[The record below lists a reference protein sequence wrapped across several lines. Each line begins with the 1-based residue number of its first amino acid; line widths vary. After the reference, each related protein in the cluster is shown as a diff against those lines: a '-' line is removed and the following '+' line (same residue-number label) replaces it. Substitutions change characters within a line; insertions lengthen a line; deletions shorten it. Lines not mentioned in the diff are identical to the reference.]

1 MRLPDIND
9 LIQDLQLA
17 KQMAI
22 DDNNPNALIMA
33 TIGQAKLLGLD
44 KPIKDVTPHDNV
56 KSGLGH
62 FYGKTEVTRVIV
74 DPVAD
79 YSMLS
84 DDELRQL
91 VAITEKMEKV
101 TAYD

>member
-1 MRLPDIND
+1 MRLPDLND
-9 LIQDLQLA
+9 LIADLQTA
-17 KQMAI
+17 KQIAI
-22 DDNNPNALIMA
+22 DDRNPNAIVTA
-33 TIGQAKLLGLD
+33 TVAQAKLLGMD
-44 KPIKDVTPHDNV
+44 NMRDVTPNSNI

-62 FYGKTEVTRVIV
+62 FYGNREPEPI
-74 DPVAD
+74 AD

-91 VAITEKMEKV
+91 IAITKKMEQV

>member
-1 MRLPDIND
+1 MRLPDLND

-22 DDNNPNALIMA
+22 EDNNPNALIMA
-33 TIGQAKLLGLD
+33 TIGQAKLLGID
-44 KPIKDVTPHDNV
+44 KPIKDVTLVRDVEPQQT
-56 KSGLGH
+56 L
-62 FYGKTEVTRVIV
+62 
-74 DPVAD
+74 D

-91 VAITEKMEKV
+91 IAITEKVEKAV
-101 TAYD
+101 LDKRIEHARNEY

>member
-1 MRLPDIND
+1 MRLPDLND

-22 DDNNPNALIMA
+22 NDNNPNALIMA
-33 TIGQAKLLGLD
+33 TIGQAKLLGID
-44 KPIKDVTPHDNV
+44 KPIKDVKLINNVELQRTP
-56 KSGLGH
+56 
-62 FYGKTEVTRVIV
+62 
-74 DPVAD
+74 D

-91 VAITEKMEKV
+91 MAITEKVEKAV
-101 TAYD
+101 LDKRIEHARNEY

>member
-22 DDNNPNALIMA
+22 NDNNPNVLIMA
-33 TIGQAKLLGLD
+33 TIGQAKLLGID
-44 KPIKDVTPHDNV
+44 KPLKDVTPNGNI

-62 FYGKTEVTRVIV
+62 FYNREPEPI
-74 DPVAD
+74 AD
-79 YSMLS
+79 YSMLT
-84 DDELRQL
+84 DNELRQL
-91 VAITEKMEKV
+91 QTITEKMQKV
-101 TAYD
+101 ITHD

>member
-9 LIQDLQLA
+9 LIKDLQLA

-22 DDNNPNALIMA
+22 NDNNPNALIMA
-33 TIGQAKLLGLD
+33 TIGQAKLLGIE
-44 KPIKDVTPHDNV
+44 KPLKDVTPNGNI

-62 FYGKTEVTRVIV
+62 FYNREPEPI
-74 DPVAD
+74 AD

-91 VAITEKMEKV
+91 IAITKKMEKV

>member
-17 KQMAI
+17 KQIAI
-22 DDNNPNALIMA
+22 DDRNPNALIMA
-33 TIGQAKLLGLD
+33 TIGQAKLLGID
-44 KPIKDVTPHDNV
+44 KPIKDVTPNSNI

-62 FYGKTEVTRVIV
+62 FYGNREPEPI
-74 DPVAD
+74 AD

-84 DDELRQL
+84 DNELRQL
-91 VAITEKMEKV
+91 MTITEKVQKV
-101 TAYD
+101 IAHD

>member
-1 MRLPDIND
+1 MQLPDIND

-22 DDNNPNALIMA
+22 NDNNPNALIMA
-33 TIGQAKLLGLD
+33 TIRQAKLLGID
-44 KPIKDVTPHDNV
+44 KPLKDVTPNGNV

-62 FYGKTEVTRVIV
+62 FYNREPEPI
-74 DPVAD
+74 AD

-91 VAITEKMEKV
+91 IAITKKMEKV

>member
-1 MRLPDIND
+1 MRLPDLND

-22 DDNNPNALIMA
+22 EDNNPNALIMA
-33 TIGQAKLLGLD
+33 TIGQAKLLGID
-44 KPIKDVTPHDNV
+44 KPIKDVTLIRDVEPQQT
-56 KSGLGH
+56 L
-62 FYGKTEVTRVIV
+62 
-74 DPVAD
+74 D

-91 VAITEKMEKV
+91 ISITEKVEKAV
-101 TAYD
+101 LDKRIEHARNEY